1 MTQPVVVQ
9 TSARQRYSAAGG
21 TSVFGGNVVAG
32 NTGIVLCGTHDRVN
46 STVPTDSLG
55 TTYVLD
61 KEFKETTY
69 SGWAVAV
76 YRGVFGSSGACT
88 VTVPRS
94 SAEELNVVCHE
105 LSSLVSSPLDISNTG
120 TVSANWGTGSDTV
133 TSTGTLGQAD
143 EIIYTLA
150 MGRCDQTVP
159 AGFSTLPPPT
169 GFTSIGTAYLGDG
182 TTTGSPCHFAYK
194 LVSATTAVAP
204 AWAATEAQTNLHP
217 NAAALLTV
225 TYKGGAAG
233 PAITGVS
240 NASPANGSTLTIT
253 GTNFGASQ
261 GSNGGA
267 TLTGPS
273 GAGGMPIVSWSST
286 SIQVTVSR
294 GLNAYGGGYTL
305 FVADSTGT
313 ISNSFPLTSV
323 QPQAGWSYINLTTP
337 NADSTKRLTTIADLA
352 SGDQVAYDN
361 KSALATVLADGTFYC
376 TAAVTS
382 FNCEAWTTGGWG
394 ATAIQSINTVA
405 PPPPPPPPP
414 QPDPPPV
421 PVAPFP
427 AGRWNKVL

>member
-1 MTQPVVVQ
+1 MTQPVRVQ

-21 TSVFGGNVVAG
+21 TSVFSGNVVAG
-32 NTGIVLCGTHDRVN
+32 NTCIVLCGTHDRAN
-46 STVPTDSLG
+46 ATVPTDTLS
-55 TTYVLD
+55 TSYVLD

-94 SAEELNVVCHE
+94 SAEELSFVCEE
-105 LSSLVSSPLDISNTG
+105 LSGLVSSPLDISNTG

-133 TSTGTLGQAD
+133 TTTGTLVQAD

-204 AWAATEAQTNLHP
+204 IWSGTEAQTNLHP

-233 PAITGVS
+233 PSVTAVS
-240 NASPANGSTLTIT
+240 NASPANGSALTIT

-261 GSNGGA
+261 G
-267 TLTGPS
+267 
-273 GAGGMPIVSWSST
+273 AGGVTLGGVAQTVTSWAAT
-286 SIQVTVSR
+286 SIAITVAR
-294 GLNAYGGGYTL
+294 GVNQYGVALNIVVSDNSAAASNA
-305 FVADSTGT
+305 FPITG
-313 ISNSFPLTSV
+313 IV
-323 QPQAGWSYINLTTP
+323 PQSGWSYVNLTAQ
-337 NADSTKRLTTIADLA
+337 NADSTKRLTAIADLA

-361 KSALATVLADGTFYC
+361 KATLATVLADSTFYC
-376 TAAVTS
+376 TSAVAS
-382 FNCEAWTTGGWG
+382 FNCEAWTSGGWG
-394 ATAIQSINTVA
+394 TTALQTINAVA

-414 QPDPPPV
+414 DPIPVPLPPV
-421 PVAPFP
+421 P